1 MKENNK
7 EINIDFAEFFKIFY
21 FNRKKIIK
29 NSVISLLIGVLFSLT
44 IKNSYTSS
52 STFVP
57 QLASEN
63 SSSSSSLSGLASL
76 AGINLDGLVGG
87 EGNTTI
93 PPTLYPEILKS
104 TNFQLELLDN
114 KINSISENDN
124 LRQYLKTKNNLIQQL
139 SDFILNIPYKIFSI
153 FNKSYA
159 LESKVDDNN
168 IYNITQED
176 DKLFKMIS
184 SKLVLTLNDKEGFIS
199 LSFSDENKYVA
210 AEVAKISQEILQ
222 RKIIEFKIKSS
233 RELLEFSKK
242 QYNLKKIE
250 FENLQDEL
258 AKFKDENLNIT
269 SSLYLNKLDRL
280 ESELNISETVVQQ
293 LATQVEQAKL
303 QVNKDTPVFTVINA
317 VTIPHKKSKPNR
329 TVLVLTFFTFG
340 FAISYLYYFLRKD
353 ISNFA
358 KKLKN

>member
-1 MKENNK
+1 M
-7 EINIDFAEFFKIFY
+7 Y
-21 FNRKKIIK
+21 C
-29 NSVISLLIGVLFSLT
+29 FSLT
-44 IKNSYTSS
+44 IKNTYTSS
-52 STFVP
+52 TTFVP
-57 QLASEN
+57 QLSSES

-76 AGINLDGLVGG
+76 AGINLDGLVGS

-104 TNFQLELLDN
+104 TDFQLELLDN
-114 KINSISENDN
+114 QINTISGNYN
-124 LRQYLKTKNNLIQQL
+124 LRQYLKTKNNIIQQS
-139 SDFILNIPYKIFSI
+139 SDFILNIPYKFFSLFSRSNVMENEI
-153 FNKSYA
+153 NNS
-159 LESKVDDNN
+159 N
-168 IYNITQED
+168 IYNITKED

-184 SKLVLTLNDKEGFIS
+184 SKLILTLNDKEGFIS

-233 RELLEFSKK
+233 RELLEFSKN
-242 QYNLKKIE
+242 QYNLRKVE
-250 FENLQDEL
+250 FENLQDQL

-329 TVLVLTFFTFG
+329 TLLVLIFLTFW
-340 FAISYLYYFLRKD
+340 ICNFLNLLSPEKRH
-353 ISNFA
+353 F
-358 KKLKN
+358 